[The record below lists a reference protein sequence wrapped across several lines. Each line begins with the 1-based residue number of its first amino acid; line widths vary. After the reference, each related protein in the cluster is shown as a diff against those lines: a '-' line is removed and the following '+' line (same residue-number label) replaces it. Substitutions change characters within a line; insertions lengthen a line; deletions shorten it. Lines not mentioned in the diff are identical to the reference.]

1 MITAVRV
8 TGDSMIPALR
18 PGDWLLVRRGAAIR
32 PGDVV
37 VARRPHGLIVKRAFR
52 LTDEGWWVESDN
64 QRAPG
69 RQDSWNFGA
78 VPADDV
84 VGRVVA
90 RYWPWP
96 LRLFWRAR

>member
-1 MITAVRV
+1 ML
-8 TGDSMIPALR
+8 PALR

-32 PGDVV
+32 AGDVV

-52 LTDEGWWVESDN
+52 LTEEGWWVESDN
-64 QRAPG
+64 QQAPG

-78 VPADDV
+78 VPTGEIL
-84 VGRVVA
+84 GRVVA

-96 LRLFWRAR
+96 FRLFWRAR